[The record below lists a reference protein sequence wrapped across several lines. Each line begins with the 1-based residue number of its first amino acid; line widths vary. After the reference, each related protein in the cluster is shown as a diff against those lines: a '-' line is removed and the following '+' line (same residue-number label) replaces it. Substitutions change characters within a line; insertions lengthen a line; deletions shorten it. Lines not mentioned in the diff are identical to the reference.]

1 MAESS
6 FDFGKSADCYV
17 PEYRSQ
23 YHCGWLR
30 ASALCYVFCLEREQF
45 LEYIRCADFPKPTRI
60 SRVIRVWNVSEV
72 AYWLKRNKRNR
83 RAEDYIAKVEN
94 EIHVKAIVNIPIL
107 MKKATLARYIGITA
121 PLWSFLSKEETAFP
135 KASRLLLPFLSIAFA
150 TLTTGCSPT
159 GSKTR
164 EGLSFFEVCQ
174 LWERSI
180 QSLLPSFLR
189 RNLLTKSSF
198 RICSCAPRN
207 S

>member
-83 RAEDYIAKVEN
+83 RAK
-94 EIHVKAIVNIPIL
+94 
-107 MKKATLARYIGITA
+107 TT
-121 PLWSFLSKEETAFP
+121 SP
-135 KASRLLLPFLSIAFA
+135 KW
-150 TLTTGCSPT
+150 
-159 GSKTR
+159 KTR
-164 EGLSFFEVCQ
+164 ST
-174 LWERSI
+174 
-180 QSLLPSFLR
+180 LR
-189 RNLLTKSSF
+189 
-198 RICSCAPRN
+198 P
-207 S
+207 

>member
-6 FDFGKSADCYV
+6 FDFGKRANCYV

-30 ASALCYVFCLEREQF
+30 ASALCYVFCLDREQF

-121 PLWSFLSKEETAFP
+121 PVMELLVKRGNGFP
-135 KASRLLLPFLSIAFA
+135 KGVKAFA
-150 TLTTGCSPT
+150 SVPQYCVCDVNDWMFSNRVENPRRLV
-159 GSKTR
+159 
-164 EGLSFFEVCQ
+164 FF
-174 LWERSI
+174 
-180 QSLLPSFLR
+180 
-189 RNLLTKSSF
+189 
-198 RICSCAPRN
+198 
-207 S
+207 